1 MMGLTPL
8 ATPLL
13 VLLHV
18 SPCAAQHARY
28 RFATRRNNFG
38 SLSAYL
44 RWERVERGDVYL
56 ATKFF
61 TGCSLGKF
69 GGQIHGDGSQVL
81 LFSMWDFDHI
91 PGTTLGAS
99 PSCTRFSQ
107 GTGEWP
113 YGTGAHCIIPYH
125 FETGAEYR
133 FELTKRVD
141 ANGTLWS
148 LAVANGGSA
157 HASLVGSILVQQAWT
172 EKDCSLL
179 EPEAES
185 FQEYFTSGAFHTE
198 AAWRGPFLDG
208 EDGVAPVDVD
218 ADCGAE
224 TLDAALSASVS
235 GGERGE
241 PVVLFRRGLD
251 VTSGCE
257 QPSLW
262 QQGWLAAEEA
272 SGGHAA
278 GVGAVLVTL
287 VVGFGL
293 TGVAAA
299 CWRSHD
305 RAKAS
310 QATVRK
316 APVDRQLAI
325 KDGLRQDSMEPILED
340 GFSDCTDDD
349 TASPRVGLPA
359 ERPSS

>member
-208 EDGVAPVDVD
+208 EDGIAPVDVD

-224 TLDAALSASVS
+224 PLDAALSANVS
-235 GGERGE
+235 GGDRGE

-251 VTSGCE
+251 VTGGCE

-262 QQGWLAAEEA
+262 QQGWSAAPR
-272 SGGHAA
+272 AA
-278 GVGAVLVTL
+278 GKLPAVGAVLVPAA
-287 VVGFGL
+287 VGLGML
-293 TGVAAA
+293 AAA
-299 CWRSHD
+299 VAWWRS
-305 RAKAS
+305 REGPKGPLAL
-310 QATVRK
+310 QGPTER
-316 APVDRQLAI
+316 PLAI
-325 KDGLRQDSMEPILED
+325 EDGLYQDSVELLVED
-340 GFSDCTDDD
+340 GSSSCTDDD
-349 TASPRVGLPA
+349 AAAARV
-359 ERPSS
+359 